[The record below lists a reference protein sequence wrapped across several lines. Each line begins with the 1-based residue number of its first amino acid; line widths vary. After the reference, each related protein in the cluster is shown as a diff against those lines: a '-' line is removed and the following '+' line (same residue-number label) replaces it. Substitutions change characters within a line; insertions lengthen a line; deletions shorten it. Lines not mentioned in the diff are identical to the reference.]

1 MPAGIVNVRAVPVSA
16 PGKAG
21 SGEPSGSGPGSR
33 SGSQTPGGDPTAPES
48 EQDPASQT
56 LTLPDGVLVDVLA

>member
-1 MPAGIVNVRAVPVSA
+1 MQ
-16 PGKAG
+16 AG

-33 SGSQTPGGDPTAPES
+33 SGSQTPGGDPAAPED